1 MKLPPARDGAMRV
14 STATGL
20 ASAPTTDR
28 SRWAAGM
35 GAMAVLLA
43 LTGCASRELPTDAFL
58 GLITP
63 YRIDIVQGNV
73 VTQEAVAAL
82 RPGMTRVQVSNI
94 LGSPM
99 LADPFHRDR
108 WDYLFTIRRPG
119 TPAQRYSV
127 VVRFDGDRMRTVE
140 APADLPTE
148 NQFVASIVP
157 PARRSG
163 QGPVLELT
171 PAQLQA
177 LPVPRAAEPAAA
189 APAGPTRSY
198 PPLERP

>member
-1 MKLPPARDGAMRV
+1 MGDTRASRPASAARASLGRW
-14 STATGL
+14 TAGVGL
-20 ASAPTTDR
+20 A
-28 SRWAAGM
+28 AA
-35 GAMAVLLA
+35 LLT
-43 LTGCASRELPTDAFL
+43 LTGCASRALPTDAFL
-58 GLITP
+58 GLVTP

-73 VTQEAVAAL
+73 ITQEAVAAL
-82 RPGMTRVQVSNI
+82 RPGMTRVQVSDI

-127 VVRFDGDRMRTVE
+127 IVRFDGERMRTVE

-157 PARRSG
+157 AARRGG
-163 QGPVLELT
+163 QAPVLELT

-177 LPVPRAAEPAAA
+177 LPVPRTPEPAAV
-189 APAGPTRSY
+189 APTGPARSY

>member
-1 MKLPPARDGAMRV
+1 MPVAQADDA
-14 STATGL
+14 AH
-20 ASAPTTDR
+20 
-28 SRWAAGM
+28 AAGVAR
-35 GAMAVLLA
+35 GGWIQAAAVAAVVLA
-43 LTGCASRELPTDAFL
+43 LTGCAGRGVSTDAFL
-58 GLITP
+58 GLVTP

-73 VTQEAVAAL
+73 ITREAVAAL
-82 RPGMTRVQVSNI
+82 RPGMTRTQVSDI

-99 LADPFHRDR
+99 LTDPFHRDR

-127 VVRFDGDRMRTVE
+127 VVRFDGDRMRAVE

-157 PARRSG
+157 PARRG
-163 QGPVLELT
+163 GPAPALELT

-177 LPVPRAAEPAAA
+177 LPAPRATEPTAA
-189 APAGPTRSY
+189 APTGPTRSY

>member
-1 MKLPPARDGAMRV
+1 MRV
-14 STATGL
+14 SASTGP
-20 ASAPTTDR
+20 ARAAGAAP
-28 SRWAAGM
+28 SRWAAGA
-35 GAMAVLLA
+35 GIAAALLA
-43 LTGCASRELPTDAFL
+43 LTGCASRALSPDAFL
-58 GLITP
+58 GLVTP

-73 VTQEAVAAL
+73 ITQEAVAAL
-82 RPGMTRVQVSNI
+82 RPGMTRVQVSDI

-127 VVRFDGDRMRTVE
+127 VVRFDGDRMRAVE

-163 QGPVLELT
+163 PAPVLELT

-177 LPVPRAAEPAAA
+177 LPAPRAAEQPAAT
-189 APAGPTRSY
+189 PTGPTRSY